1 MLEAALFPQE
11 RLARFTSSKGQEKSP
26 SDHWDVECF
35 LCSENQQGIFGHGM
49 FANAMWTVED
59 KCIVRTK
66 VVVTDALS
74 VEMRGTLMVLIT
86 GRELNFALRQKAGE
100 FSSVEENHFRNL

>member
-1 MLEAALFPQE
+1 MLEAAFFPQE
-11 RLARFTSSKGQEKSP
+11 RLASFTSNKGQEKSP
-26 SDHWDVECF
+26 SDHSDVECF
-35 LCSENQQGIFGHGM
+35 LCTENQQGIFGHGM

-74 VEMRGTLMVLIT
+74 VEIRGTLMVLIT
-86 GRELNFALRQKAGE
+86 GRELNFALRQKAGK
-100 FSSVEENHFRNL
+100 FSIVEENHIGNL